1 MNISAKTGG
10 YEAKSLAFSIKTSS
24 GDEIDFSTYKE
35 SSASIS
41 SEEKDG
47 VSTQTAE
54 LSISQGYKF
63 HYEGNGLDENDMK
76 EIKKAMKD
84 LKPSIDNFMKESGS
98 KDVVGREL
106 EGIASQMKVPLPEPK
121 TNDAKTALKESIV
134 NVFDDVFKAFNNN
147 QKVFDNAKRLLDK
160 MFEKIDGKEKGFYA

>member
-1 MNISAKTGG
+1 MNVSAKTSG
-10 YEAKSLAFSIKTSS
+10 YEASKLAFSIKTSS
-24 GDEIDFSTYKE
+24 GDEIDFSAYKE
-35 SSASIS
+35 SSASVS
-41 SEEKDG
+41 SEQKDG

-63 HYEGNGLDENDMK
+63 HYEGNGLDENDIK

-84 LKPSIDNFMKESGS
+84 LKPSIDDFMKESGS

-106 EGIASQMKVPLPEPK
+106 EGIASQMKASLPEPK
-121 TNDAKTALKESIV
+121 TNDSKSFLKESMA
-134 NVFDDVFKAFNNN
+134 NVFDDVFKAFDNN

-160 MFEKIDGKEKGFYA
+160 MFGKIDGKDKGFYA